1 MNPGVCWRAICAVL
15 DRKDGSTLCAGH
27 GPLSM
32 GTVDFHGPLS
42 RGAVGFHGPLSRGT
56 VGFHGPLSRGTVDY
70 RYIQWTEML
79 NLTIFRWILKF
90 SANP

>member
-1 MNPGVCWRAICAVL
+1 MNPGVGWRAICAVL

-42 RGAVGFHGPLSRGT
+42 RGT

-70 RYIQWTEML
+70 IYIQWTEML
-79 NLTIFRWILKF
+79 NLTIFRWSLKI
-90 SANP
+90 

>member
-1 MNPGVCWRAICAVL
+1 MNSGVCWRAICAVL

-42 RGAVGFHGPLSRGT
+42 RGAVGFHGPLSMGDRG
-56 VGFHGPLSRGTVDY
+56 LQIYTVDG
-70 RYIQWTEML
+70 
-79 NLTIFRWILKF
+79 NAKFDKF
-90 SANP
+90 SLDFKNLARTHKGMHTKFI